1 MKKPANLI
9 YSVDE
14 APPAGVIF
22 VSGLQHVGLISI
34 FLLFPLI
41 VFREAGLP
49 TEQLNNILSL
59 SMLAMGVG
67 ACLSALRVGPL
78 GSGYLCPPVFS
89 AFYLSPSLL
98 ALKTGGLSLLFGM
111 TLFAGFIEAALSRV
125 QRHLRAYFPPE
136 LAGLLVLLIGVNVGA
151 IGVRNVLGISAP
163 TPFGTGEYVV
173 AAVTLGS
180 MITLG
185 VWGRGALK
193 MFSALLGMILGY
205 AAAVAAG
212 ILTTADLEKVTA
224 APFVSIPSLAH
235 LGWTWDAALAIPFAI
250 GALAACLK
258 NIGCVTTAQKIND
271 ADWVRPDMRSAE
283 RGVLAD
289 AAGTFA
295 AGLLGTVGINSSPT
309 SIGVSNASG
318 VTSRRVAYA
327 IAGIFVILAFLP
339 KVAGYLA
346 IMPRPVIGAAL
357 LFAACYVFING
368 LQIISS
374 RLLDAR
380 RTFVI
385 GLSFMMGIAV
395 DIYPAHFAQFAGSLH
410 PMLGS
415 SLVFGVVCATF
426 LNLIFRLGIRRS
438 EKLSVKAEEVD
449 ARGIEEFM
457 ETHGAAWGARR
468 DVIDRA
474 AFNLTQS
481 IESIVE
487 GFEPQGPL
495 EIEATFDE
503 FNLDIRVSYMG
514 PPLEL
519 PDKRPTNEEIM
530 ESEAGQRKLAGF
542 MLRRYA
548 DRVAAS
554 HRNGRSTLL
563 FHFDH

>member
-1 MKKPANLI
+1 VKKPANLI
-9 YSVDE
+9 YGAE
-14 APPAGVIF
+14 EIPPAGVTF

-34 FLLFPLI
+34 FLLFPLL
-41 VFREAGLP
+41 VFRDAGLAAA
-49 TEQLNNILSL
+49 ELNNVLSL

-67 ACLSALRVGPL
+67 AWLSALRLGPL
-78 GSGYLCPPVFS
+78 GSGFLCPPVFS

-98 ALKTGGLSLLFGM
+98 ALKTGGLPLLFGM
-111 TLFAGFIEAALSRV
+111 TLFAGFFEALMSRV

-136 LAGLLVLLIGVNVGA
+136 IAGLLVLLIGVNVGA
-151 IGVRNVLGISAP
+151 IGVNNVLGISRP
-163 TPFGTGEYVV
+163 TPSGLSELVV

-180 MITLG
+180 MVTMA
-185 VWGRGALK
+185 VWGGGVLK
-193 MFSALLGMILGY
+193 MFSALLGMMLGS
-205 AAAVAAG
+205 AAAGVSG
-212 ILTTADLEKVTA
+212 VLTAADLDKVATA
-224 APFVSIPSLAH
+224 PWVSIPSLAH
-235 LGWTWDAALAIPFAI
+235 LGWRWDAAMVIPFAI

-258 NIGCVTTAQKIND
+258 NVGCVTTCQKIND
-271 ADWVRPDMRSAE
+271 ADWVRPDMRSME

-295 AGLLGTVGINSSPT
+295 AGLLGTVGVNSSPT

-327 IAGIFVILAFLP
+327 IAGIFVVLAFLP

-346 IMPRPVIGAAL
+346 ITPSPVIGAAL

-374 RLLDAR
+374 RLFDAR
-380 RTFVI
+380 RTFVL
-385 GLSFMMGIAV
+385 GLSFMAGMAV
-395 DIYPAHFAQFAGSLH
+395 DIYPGYFAQFAGSLQ
-410 PMLGS
+410 PILGS
-415 SLVFGVVCATF
+415 SLVLGVVCATV
-426 LNLIFRLGIRRS
+426 LNLIFRLGVRKVTR
-438 EKLSVKAEEVD
+438 LSVKEDEVD
-449 ARGIEEFM
+449 ATAIEDFM

-474 AFNLTQS
+474 TFNLMQS
-481 IESIVE
+481 IETIVE
-487 GFEPQGPL
+487 GCEPQGPL
-495 EIEATFDE
+495 EVEATFDE
-503 FNLDIRVSYMG
+503 FNLDIRVSYSG

-530 ESEAGQRKLAGF
+530 ESDEGQRRLAGF

-554 HRNGRSTLL
+554 HRGGRSTIL